1 MFNLYLPSGYLDAR
15 AILHLGITFNFI
27 IGARGVGKTFGFLDV
42 AQADGIPFMLM
53 RRQQSQTDII
63 NRPDFSPFKAIC
75 EKRHIN
81 IITESA
87 GKYSARFIKDDQVIG
102 YTCALSTI
110 SNMRGFDASDVKL
123 LLYDEFVPEVHD
135 RPIKEEGKAF
145 LNAIETIGRNRELDN
160 EKPLQVVCMANAFNI
175 ANPIFLELGLV
186 GVAERMKLKG
196 QEIYINRERSLSII
210 MPKSDK
216 IIGRKKHTA
225 LYKLTDQSSFT
236 DMALKNDFIYN
247 PSDNVEPQVIKEFKP
262 MVTVGEITIYKHKSQ
277 RLYYVSEHRSG
288 NPPTY
293 KTDEI
298 ELKRYLKQYGY
309 ILNRAYINNNVK
321 FENILT
327 KSLFE
332 LYTI

>member
-81 IITESA
+81 ITTESA
-87 GKYSARFIKDDQVIG
+87 GKYSARFIKDDQIIG

-145 LNAIETIGRNRELDN
+145 LNAIETIGRNRELDD

-186 GVAERMKLKG
+186 GIAERMKLKG

-225 LYKLTDQSSFT
+225 LYKLTDQSSFS

-277 RLYYVSEHRSG
+277 RTYYVSEHRSG

>member
-1 MFNLYLPSGYLDAR
+1 
-15 AILHLGITFNFI
+15 
-27 IGARGVGKTFGFLDV
+27 
-42 AQADGIPFMLM
+42 
-53 RRQQSQTDII
+53 
-63 NRPDFSPFKAIC
+63 
-75 EKRHIN
+75 
-81 IITESA
+81 
-87 GKYSARFIKDDQVIG
+87 
-102 YTCALSTI
+102 
-110 SNMRGFDASDVKL
+110 
-123 LLYDEFVPEVHD
+123 
-135 RPIKEEGKAF
+135 
-145 LNAIETIGRNRELDN
+145 
-160 EKPLQVVCMANAFNI
+160 
-175 ANPIFLELGLV
+175 
-186 GVAERMKLKG
+186 
-196 QEIYINRERSLSII
+196 

-225 LYKLTDQSSFT
+225 LYKLTDQSSFS

-277 RLYYVSEHRSG
+277 RTYYVSEHRSG

>member
-1 MFNLYLPSGYLDAR
+1 MFNLYLESGYLDAR

-81 IITESA
+81 ITTESA

-145 LNAIETIGRNRELDN
+145 LNAIETIGRNRELDD

-186 GVAERMKLKG
+186 GIAEKMKLKG

-225 LYKLTDQSSFT
+225 LYKLTDQSSFS

-277 RLYYVSEHRSG
+277 RTYYVSEHRSG

>member
-81 IITESA
+81 ITTESA

-186 GVAERMKLKG
+186 GIAERMKLKG

-225 LYKLTDQSSFT
+225 LYKLTDQSSFS

-277 RLYYVSEHRSG
+277 RTYYVSEHRSG

>member
-1 MFNLYLPSGYLDAR
+1 MFNLYLESGYLDAR

-81 IITESA
+81 ITTESA

-186 GVAERMKLKG
+186 GIAERMKLKG

-225 LYKLTDQSSFT
+225 LYKLTDQSSFS

-277 RLYYVSEHRSG
+277 RTYYVSEHRSG

>member
-1 MFNLYLPSGYLDAR
+1 MFNLYLESGYLDAR

-81 IITESA
+81 ITTESA

-145 LNAIETIGRNRELDN
+145 LNAIETIGRNRELDD

-186 GVAERMKLKG
+186 GIAERMKLKG

-216 IIGRKKHTA
+216 IIGRKKYTA
-225 LYKLTDQSSFT
+225 LYKLTDQSSFS

-262 MVTVGEITIYKHKSQ
+262 LVTVGEITIYKHKSQ
-277 RLYYVSEHRSG
+277 RTYYVSEHRSG

>member
-288 NPPTY
+288 NPPSF

>member
-81 IITESA
+81 ITTESA
-87 GKYSARFIKDDQVIG
+87 GKYSARFIKDDHVIG

-145 LNAIETIGRNRELDN
+145 LNAIETIGRNRELDD

-186 GVAERMKLKG
+186 GIAERMKLKG

-225 LYKLTDQSSFT
+225 LYKLTDQSSFS

-262 MVTVGEITIYKHKSQ
+262 MVTVGEVTIYKHKSQ
-277 RLYYVSEHRSG
+277 RAYYVSEHRSG

>member
-1 MFNLYLPSGYLDAR
+1 MFNLYLESGYLDAR

-81 IITESA
+81 ITTESA

-145 LNAIETIGRNRELDN
+145 LNAIETIGRNRELDD

-186 GVAERMKLKG
+186 GIAERMKLKG

-225 LYKLTDQSSFT
+225 LYKLTDQSSFS

-277 RLYYVSEHRSG
+277 RAYYVSEHRSG

>member
-75 EKRHIN
+75 DKRHIT
-81 IITESA
+81 ITTESA

-110 SNMRGFDASDVKL
+110 SNMRGFDASNVKL
-123 LLYDEFVPEVHD
+123 LLFDEFVPEVHD

-186 GVAERMKLKG
+186 GIAERMKLKG

-216 IIGRKKHTA
+216 ITGRKKHTA
-225 LYKLTDQSSFT
+225 LYKLTDQSSFS

-277 RLYYVSEHRSG
+277 RTYYVSEHRSG
-288 NPPTY
+288 NPPTF

>member
-1 MFNLYLPSGYLDAR
+1 MFNLYLESGYLDAR
-15 AILHLGITFNFI
+15 AILHLGITYNFI

-75 EKRHIN
+75 DKRHIT
-81 IITESA
+81 ITTESA

-123 LLYDEFVPEVHD
+123 LLYDEFVPEIHD

-145 LNAIETIGRNRELDN
+145 LNAIETIGRNRELDD

-186 GVAERMKLKG
+186 GIAERMKLKG
-196 QEIYINRERSLSII
+196 QEIYVNRERSLSII

-216 IIGRKKHTA
+216 ITGRKKQTA
-225 LYKLTDQSSFT
+225 LYKLTDQSSFS

-277 RLYYVSEHRSG
+277 RTYYVSEHRSG